1 VVARTLKV
9 AAAPAVVGT
18 MDLPRRETARYMLDR
33 LIGEWRR
40 YGRPFAIVHL
50 QLPAE
55 HLGDAVPRLRTGL
68 RDPDVLAQW
77 DREELIVLLPETDQ
91 AGADAAAERLR
102 DAVREI
108 PVLAGALQWSG
119 GSAEGLVSRA
129 AWQAARPA

>member
-1 VVARTLKV
+1 
-9 AAAPAVVGT
+9 
-18 MDLPRRETARYMLDR
+18 MDLPQRETARYMLDR

-68 RDPDVLAQW
+68 RESDVLAQW

-102 DAVREI
+102 EAVREI
-108 PVLAGALQWSG
+108 PVLAGAVQWTG

-129 AWQAARPA
+129 GWIAARPTG